1 MRRSLLLACAVAL
14 VGAVVAG
21 SPAQQP
27 PPEKK
32 SAVPPVQYAREIQPI
47 LSGNCFGC
55 HGPDEKARKAGLRL
69 DVATLA
75 TRVLKSG
82 SRAIVPGD
90 SKKSELVARIY
101 ATDSERMPP
110 KGSHKKLKASEK
122 ALLKRW
128 IEEGAEYQPHWAF
141 IPPKRPALPVT
152 KTKGWARNGIDHFV
166 LARLEKEGLKPAP
179 EADRYALARRVSLDL
194 TGLPPSIAAV
204 EAFIADKSPEA
215 YEKFVD
221 RLLASPAYGER
232 WAQLWLDLARYA
244 DSNGYADDRPR
255 TIWKYRDWV
264 IDALNANMP
273 FDRFTIEQ
281 IAGDLLP
288 SPTQAQLLATAFHR
302 NTLTNDEGGTDDEEF
317 RAAAVVDRVNTTMQV
332 WMGLTM
338 ACAQCHDHK
347 YDPIS
352 QEEYFRFYAILNQT
366 EDSDKPDNRPL
377 LATPTPEQ
385 EKQKAKLQADLAVV
399 QKVLA
404 TLELPAVLECWE
416 ADLKRDKLP
425 PQLLK
430 ILATDRARRTP
441 AQQAELAKYRRA
453 LSPGYNRMDQRLKA
467 LQKQLA
473 AIQPVTTPIMRE
485 LPEKQR
491 RKTRIHKRGNFLD
504 LGKEVMP
511 GVPAVFHPLP
521 KDRPADRLRLAEWLV
536 DQANPLTARVAVNRY
551 WEQVFGVGLVENS
564 EDYGIRGKPPIH
576 PELLDWL
583 ATEFIALK
591 WDTKKLLR
599 LMVTS
604 ATYRQT
610 SRVTAALV
618 ERDPDNRLF
627 ARGPRFR
634 SSAEVIRDQALFVSG
649 LLSPKMGGPPVRPP
663 RPKLKLNAAF
673 GGATDWETSP
683 GEDKV
688 RRALYTFWRRTTP
701 YPSMV
706 TFDAPGRNVCAVSRP
721 RTNTPLQ
728 ALVTLNDPVY
738 VEAAQALARRMVREG
753 GVGVSDRASYGFRLC
768 LSRPPRP
775 EELRRLND
783 LYQQARTKYA
793 ASPKEA
799 EQLATQ
805 PIGPLPPG
813 MNAVD
818 VAAWTVVGN
827 VLLNLDEMF
836 ARR

>member
-1 MRRSLLLACAVAL
+1 MKRYLLSVAAVLAGAAL
-14 VGAVVAG
+14 VGLPAAQPAVG
-21 SPAQQP
+21 KKPA
-27 PPEKK
+27 
-32 SAVPPVQYAREIQPI
+32 AHTVQFARDIQPI
-47 LSGNCFGC
+47 LSGNCFAC
-55 HGPDEKARKAGLRL
+55 HGPDQKTLKAGLRL
-69 DVATLA
+69 DNREMATK
-75 TRVLKSG
+75 TLKSG
-82 SRAIVPGD
+82 ARAIVPGD
-90 SKKSELVARIY
+90 VKNSELVARIF

-110 KGSHKKLKASEK
+110 KSSHKKLKEAEK
-122 ALLKRW
+122 QLLKRW

-141 IPPKRPALPVT
+141 IPPQRPAVPVT
-152 KTKGWARNGIDHFV
+152 KTKGWARNPIDYFI
-166 LARLEKEGLKPAP
+166 LARLEKEGLRPAP
-179 EADRYALARRVSLDL
+179 EADRYALARRAALDL
-194 TGLPPSIAAV
+194 TGLPPTVAAV
-204 EAFIADKSPEA
+204 DRFVNDPSPEA
-215 YEKFVD
+215 FEKYVD
-221 RLLASPAYGER
+221 QLLASPAYGER
-232 WAQLWLDLARYA
+232 WAQVWLDLARYA

-264 IDALNANMP
+264 IDALNMNMP

-288 SPTQAQLLATAFHR
+288 KPTQAQLLATAFHR

-366 EDSDKPDNRPL
+366 EDSDKPDNRPV

-385 EKQKAKLQADLAVV
+385 EKQQAKLQAEIAKLEKKAAATDLSEAQESWEETVN
-399 QKVLA
+399 
-404 TLELPAVLECWE
+404 LE
-416 ADLKRDKLP
+416 KLP
-425 PQLLK
+425 PPIRKLLA
-430 ILATDRARRTP
+430 IDAEDRTE
-441 AQQAELAKYRRA
+441 AQQAELAKYYRSIAPELKGTR
-453 LSPGYNRMDQRLKA
+453 DRLAA
-467 LQKQLA
+467 LQKQVA
-473 AIQPVTTPIMRE
+473 AIKPVTTPVMRE

-491 RKTRIHKRGNFLD
+491 RKTHIHIRGNFLNP
-504 LGKEVMP
+504 GKEVTP
-511 GVPAVFHPLP
+511 GVPAIFPPLP
-521 KDRPADRLRLAEWLV
+521 KDRLADRLALARWLV
-536 DQANPLTARVAVNRY
+536 DPANPLTARVAVNRY
-551 WEQVFGVGLVENS
+551 CEQVFGVGLVENS
-564 EDYGIRGKPPIH
+564 EDYGIRGKPPVH
-576 PELLDWL
+576 PKLLDWL
-583 ATEFIALK
+583 ATEYIALK
-591 WDTKKLLR
+591 WDTKKLLK
-599 LMVTS
+599 LLVTS
-604 ATYRQT
+604 ATYRQS
-610 SRVTAALV
+610 SRVTPALV
-618 ERDPDNRLF
+618 ERDPDNRLL

-634 SSAEVIRDQALFVSG
+634 SAAEVIRDQALFVSG

-706 TFDAPGRNVCAVSRP
+706 TFDAPGRNVCAVNRP

-738 VEAAQALARRMVREG
+738 VEAAQALARRLVREG
-753 GVGVSDRASYGFRLC
+753 GPTVADRARYGFRLC
-768 LSRPPRP
+768 LARPPRP
-775 EELRRLND
+775 EELRRLTD
-783 LYQQARTKYA
+783 LYERARAKYA

-805 PIGPLPPG
+805 PIGSLPSG
-813 MNAVD
+813 MDAAD
-818 VAAWTVVGN
+818 LAAWTVVSN

-836 ARR
+836 AKR